1 MKISAMFLSLLILLS
16 FMPILNPANAEPS
29 VSIET
34 SQSIYHY
41 GEFLLITIN
50 VSEVTGD
57 FATIYIIDSSQK
69 KSILLEPPISQ
80 KTHSFPSNHHFDS
93 AIWKTG
99 SYILELEY
107 SGVQSST
114 QFSIQDTGE
123 VAIPSWIKDLATMWI
138 TEPLVTDKDFGRA
151 IGYLIEHEVIKVP
164 YTEPEGDIITNIP
177 DWVKTN
183 AEWWVTGKISDTE
196 FTVALQYLIKK
207 GIILVNLPTV

>member
-16 FMPILNPANAEPS
+16 FMPILNPANAEPTIG
-29 VSIET
+29 IET
-34 SQSIYHY
+34 SQTIYHY
-41 GEFLLITIN
+41 GEYLTITIN

-57 FATIYIIDSSQK
+57 FATIYITDPSQK
-69 KSILLEPPISQ
+69 KSILLQPPISQ
-80 KTHSFPSNHHFDS
+80 KTHSFPSNHTFDS
-93 AIWKTG
+93 AIWKAG

-107 SGVQSST
+107 SGAQSST

-123 VAIPSWIKDLATMWI
+123 VSIPFWVRDLAKMWI

-151 IGYLIEHEVIKVP
+151 IEYLIQYEIIKIP
-164 YTEPEGDIITNIP
+164 YTEPEGDVITNIP

>member
-41 GEFLLITIN
+41 GEYLTTTIN
-50 VSEVTGD
+50 VSEITGD

-69 KSILLEPPISQ
+69 KSILLKPPISQ
-80 KTHSFPSNHHFDS
+80 TTSSFPTPFPFDNVR
-93 AIWKTG
+93 WKPG
-99 SYILELEY
+99 SYVLELEY
-107 SGVQSST
+107 SGAQSST

-123 VAIPSWIKDLATMWI
+123 VSIPFWIRDLAKMWI

-151 IGYLIEHEVIKVP
+151 IGYLIQHEIIKIP
-164 YTEPEGDIITNIP
+164 YTEPEGDVITNIP

>member
-16 FMPILNPANAEPS
+16 FMPILNPVNAEPI
-29 VSIET
+29 VDIET
-34 SQSIYHY
+34 SQSIYGY
-41 GEFLLITIN
+41 GDFLSITVN
-50 VSEVTGD
+50 VSEITGD

-69 KSILLEPPISQ
+69 KSILLQPPISQ
-80 KTHSFPSNHHFDS
+80 KTHSFPSNHPFDS
-93 AIWKTG
+93 AIWKAG
-99 SYILELEY
+99 SYVLELEY

-114 QFSIQDTGE
+114 QFSIQDSGE
-123 VAIPSWIKDLATMWI
+123 VAIPFWVRDLAKMWI

-151 IGYLIEHEVIKVP
+151 IEYLIQHEIIKIP
-164 YTEPEGDIITNIP
+164 YTEAEGDVIANIP

-196 FTVALQYLIKK
+196 FAMALQYLIKK

>member
-1 MKISAMFLSLLILLS
+1 MKIPAIFLSLLILLS
-16 FMPILNPANAEPS
+16 FMPILNPANAEPTIG
-29 VSIET
+29 IET

-41 GEFLLITIN
+41 GELLSITIN

-69 KSILLEPPISQ
+69 KSILLNPPISQ
-80 KTHSFPSNHHFDS
+80 KTSSFPSTHPFDS
-93 AIWKTG
+93 AIWKPG
-99 SYILELEY
+99 LYILELKY
-107 SGVQSST
+107 SGAESST

-123 VAIPSWIKDLATMWI
+123 VAIPFWIRDLAKMWV

-151 IGYLIEHEVIKVP
+151 IGYLIQHEIIKIP
-164 YTEPEGDIITNIP
+164 YTEPEGDVITNIP
-177 DWVKTN
+177 DWVKNN

>member
-16 FMPILNPANAEPS
+16 FMPILNPANAEPTIG
-29 VSIET
+29 IET
-34 SQSIYHY
+34 SQTIYHY
-41 GEFLLITIN
+41 GEYLTITIN
-50 VSEVTGD
+50 VSKITED

-69 KSILLEPPISQ
+69 KSVLLQPPISQ
-80 KTHSFPSNHHFDS
+80 KTHSFPSNHPFDS

-123 VAIPSWIKDLATMWI
+123 VAIPFWIKDLATMWI

-151 IGYLIEHEVIKVP
+151 IEYLIEHEVIKIP
-164 YTEPEGDIITNIP
+164 YTEPEGDAITTIP

>member
-16 FMPILNPANAEPS
+16 FMPILNLADAEPA

-34 SQSIYHY
+34 SQTIYHY
-41 GEFLLITIN
+41 GEYLSITVN

-69 KSILLEPPISQ
+69 KSILLQPPISQ
-80 KTHSFPSNHHFDS
+80 KTHSFPSNHPFDS
-93 AIWKTG
+93 AIWKSG

-151 IGYLIEHEVIKVP
+151 IEYLIEHEVIKIP
-164 YTEPEGDIITNIP
+164 YTEPEGDVITSIP

>member
-1 MKISAMFLSLLILLS
+1 MKIPAIFLSLLILLS
-16 FMPILNPANAEPS
+16 FMPILNPANAEPTIG
-29 VSIET
+29 IET

-41 GEFLLITIN
+41 GELLSITIN

-69 KSILLEPPISQ
+69 KSILLNPPISQ
-80 KTHSFPSNHHFDS
+80 KTSSFPSTHPFDS
-93 AIWKTG
+93 AIWKPG
-99 SYILELEY
+99 LYILELKY
-107 SGVQSST
+107 SGAESST

-123 VAIPSWIKDLATMWI
+123 VSIPFWIRDLAKMWV

-151 IGYLIEHEVIKVP
+151 IGYLIQHEIIKIP
-164 YTEPEGDIITNIP
+164 YTEPEGDVITNIP
-177 DWVKTN
+177 DWVKNN

>member
-1 MKISAMFLSLLILLS
+1 MKIPAMFLSLLILLS
-16 FMPILNPANAEPS
+16 FMPILNPANAEPTI
-29 VSIET
+29 SIET
-34 SQSIYHY
+34 SQSVYSY
-41 GEFLLITIN
+41 GDFLSITIN
-50 VSEVTGD
+50 FSEITGD
-57 FATIYIIDSSQK
+57 LATISIIDPSQK
-69 KSILLEPPISQ
+69 KSTLLKPPISQ
-80 KTHSFPSNHHFDS
+80 KTHSFPSNHPFDS

-123 VAIPSWIKDLATMWI
+123 VAIPSWIRDLATMWI

-151 IGYLIEHEVIKVP
+151 IGYLIEHEVIKIP
-164 YTEPEGDIITNIP
+164 YTEPEGDMITNIP

-183 AEWWVTGKISDTE
+183 AEWWITGKISDTE

>member
-34 SQSIYHY
+34 SQTIYHY
-41 GEFLLITIN
+41 GEFLSITIN

-57 FATIYIIDSSQK
+57 LATIYIIDSSQK
-69 KSILLEPPISQ
+69 KSILLKPPISQ
-80 KTHSFPSNHHFDS
+80 KTSSFPSTHPFDS
-93 AIWKTG
+93 AIWKPG

-107 SGVQSST
+107 SGAQSST

-123 VAIPSWIKDLATMWI
+123 VSIPFWIKDLAEMWI

-151 IGYLIEHEVIKVP
+151 IEYLIQNEIIKIP
-164 YTEPEGDIITNIP
+164 YTEPEGDVITNIP